1 MVKNFEHNKKEIK
14 KGLYLVPTPI
24 GNLGDITYRAV
35 EILKNVSL
43 VAAED
48 TRHSKK
54 LFNHYLIKTPL
65 LSYFEHNRNLRIP
78 RLLDHLNK
86 GDNIAYASVPL
97 GAYSQ
102 QRIIPSKIAVRVPE
116 GISHKQAATLMTKG
130 LTTNYLICKTYNLK
144 AGETVLFHAAAGGV
158 GQIFAQWANS
168 IGAKVIGTVGS
179 DEKIKIAEENGY
191 AHVINY
197 TKDNFAKKVM
207 EITNNEGVPA
217 VFDGVGKNTFQG
229 SLACLKTRG
238 MMISFGNASGPLDPV
253 NVPKD
258 IQPKGLYLTRPS
270 IGQYFTNRKEL
281 QAGADA
287 VFEKVKF
294 GKIKIKIFKEYSLVD
309 AGQAHKDLESR
320 KLTGPAIL
328 VP

>member
-1 MVKNFEHNKKEIK
+1 MPKSIIIKKNGGPEVLELQDVNVGSPGPDEIK
-14 KGLYLVPTPI
+14 VTNHAIGLNYIDTYHRSGLYPLPLPSGI
-24 GNLGDITYRAV
+24 GLEAAGKIDEV
-35 EILKNVSL
+35 GSNVK
-43 VAAED
+43 E
-48 TRHSKK
+48 
-54 LFNHYLIKTPL
+54 F
-65 LSYFEHNRNLRIP
+65 
-78 RLLDHLNK
+78 NK
-86 GDNIAYASVPL
+86 GDNIAYAAMPIGSY
-97 GAYSQ
+97 AQ
-102 QRIIPSKIAVRVPE
+102 QRIIPSKIAIKVPD
-116 GISHKQAATLMTKG
+116 GISFQQAATLITKG
-130 LTTNYLICKTYNLK
+130 LTVNYLITKTYKLK

-191 AHVINY
+191 EHVINY
-197 TKDNFAKKVM
+197 TKEDFTKKVM
-207 EITNNEGVPA
+207 EITKNEGVPA
-217 VFDGVGKNTFQG
+217 VFDGVGKNTFKG

-270 IGQYFTNRKEL
+270 IAQYFTNRKEL
-281 QAGADA
+281 QTGADE

-294 GKIKIKIFKEYSLVD
+294 GKIKIKISKEYKLVE
-309 AGQAHKDLESR
+309 AKKAHEDLEAR

-328 VP
+328 IP

>member
-1 MVKNFEHNKKEIK
+1 MPKSIIIKKNGGPEVLELQEVTIGSPGPNEIK
-14 KGLYLVPTPI
+14 VTNHAIGLNYIDTYHRSGLYPLKLPSGI
-24 GNLGDITYRAV
+24 GLEAAGKV
-35 EILKNVSL
+35 EEIGSNVK
-43 VAAED
+43 E
-48 TRHSKK
+48 
-54 LFNHYLIKTPL
+54 FNI
-65 LSYFEHNRNLRIP
+65 
-78 RLLDHLNK
+78 
-86 GDNIAYASVPL
+86 GDNIAYASIPL

-102 QRIIPSKIAVRVPE
+102 QRIIPSKIAVKVPD
-116 GISHKQAATLMTKG
+116 GITYKQAATLMTKG
-130 LTTNYLICKTYNLK
+130 LTTHYLICKTYILK

-197 TKDNFAKKVM
+197 TKDDFVKKVM

-217 VFDGVGKNTFQG
+217 VFDGVGKNTFKG

-238 MMISFGNASGPLDPV
+238 LMVSFGNASGPLDPV
-253 NVPKD
+253 SVPKD

-294 GKIKIKIFKEYSLVD
+294 GKIKVRISKEYNLMD
-309 AGQAHKDLESR
+309 AKQAHEDLEAR
-320 KLTGPAIL
+320 KLNGPAIL
-328 VP
+328 IP

>member
-1 MVKNFEHNKKEIK
+1 MPKSIIIKKNGGPEVLELQDVNIGSPGPNEIK
-14 KGLYLVPTPI
+14 VTNHVVGLNYIDTYHRSGLYPLQFPSGI
-24 GNLGDITYRAV
+24 GLEAAGKV
-35 EILKNVSL
+35 EEVGSNVT
-43 VAAED
+43 E
-48 TRHSKK
+48 
-54 LFNHYLIKTPL
+54 F
-65 LSYFEHNRNLRIP
+65 
-78 RLLDHLNK
+78 NK
-86 GDNIAYASVPL
+86 GDNIAYASIPL
-97 GAYSQ
+97 GAYSE
-102 QRIIPSKIAVRVPE
+102 QRIIPSKIAVKIPD

-130 LTTNYLICKTYNLK
+130 LTTNYLICKTYILK

-197 TKDNFAKKVM
+197 TKDDFAKEVM
-207 EITNNEGVPA
+207 KITNNKGVPA
-217 VFDGVGKNTFQG
+217 VFDGVGKNTFRG

-238 MMISFGNASGPLDPV
+238 MMVSFGNASGPLDPV

-258 IQPKGLYLTRPS
+258 IQPKGLFLTRPS

-281 QAGADA
+281 QDGADA

-294 GKIKIKIFKEYSLVD
+294 GKIKIKIFKEYKL
-309 AGQAHKDLESR
+309 ANAKQAHEDLESR

-328 VP
+328 IP